1 MSVDQITSHTLIF
14 RKDPSSTNEGD
25 DESFETAEAK
35 KKAKLKLL
43 GLVPIPGTHKTYR
56 EDRRQ
61 KEIEKRQQ
69 KQSRRPSWEAGLST
83 GKY

>member
-1 MSVDQITSHTLIF
+1 MVA
-14 RKDPSSTNEGD
+14 E
-25 DESFETAEAK
+25 DESVTTEVR

-43 GLVPIPGTHKTYR
+43 GFVPIPGTHRTYR

-61 KEIEKRQQ
+61 KEIEKRIESQA
-69 KQSRRPSWEAGLST
+69 RRPSWEAGLSA